1 MALKAFVK
9 SLDEI
14 QESARAFYVEDGNGG
29 FKLDA
34 EGVEDVTGLKNSLT
48 AVREELK
55 TLKADYN
62 KYKDLDPEKAREALK
77 KMEEL
82 EDQGLLDQGKVDELV
97 ARRTER
103 MRMDFDSQV
112 KALKGSADEKENTI
126 KSLSSRLEKHLIEQ
140 GLIAAVME
148 VGVPKKSAIQDI
160 ASRGKGTWKL
170 DENGNPVALGSDG
183 SKIFGKDG
191 KAPIT
196 MAEWAEG
203 LMVEAPHLFEP
214 STGGPNPQKRP
225 KAPTGGDVHLS
236 PTEKLKMSRQSA

>member
-55 TLKADYN
+55 TLKSDYS

-82 EDQGLLDQGKVDELV
+82 EDKGLLDAGKVDELV
-97 ARRTER
+97 NRRTER

-112 KALKGSADEKENTI
+112 KALRGGVEEKDATI
-126 KSLSSRLEKHLIEQ
+126 KTLSGRLETHLIEQ

-148 VGVPKKSAIQDI
+148 VGVPRKSAIQDI
-160 ASRGKGTWKL
+160 TSRGRSTWKL
-170 DENGNPVALGSDG
+170 DEDGNPVALMSDG
-183 SKIFGKDG
+183 SKIYGKDG

-196 MAEWAEG
+196 MEEWASG
-203 LMVEAPHLFEP
+203 LMAEAPHLFEP

>member
-1 MALKAFVK
+1 MSLKAFVK
-9 SLDEI
+9 SLEEVS
-14 QESARAFYVEDGNGG
+14 ESARAFYVEDGNGG

-62 KYKDLDPEKAREALK
+62 KYKDLDPEKAREALR
-77 KMEEL
+77 KMEDL
-82 EDQGLLDQGKVDELV
+82 EDKGLMDAGKVDELV
-97 ARRTER
+97 SRRTER

-112 KALKGSADEKENTI
+112 KALKTATDDKDTTI
-126 KSLSSRLEKHLIEQ
+126 KALSGRLEKHLIEQ
-140 GLIAAVME
+140 GLLAAVMD
-148 VGVPKKSAIQDI
+148 VGVPRKSALTDI
-160 ASRGKGTWKL
+160 TSRGKGTWKL
-170 DENGNPVALGSDG
+170 DENGNPMAVGSDG

-196 MAEWAEG
+196 MTEWAEG

-214 STGGPNPQKRP
+214 STGGPNPQKRT
-225 KAPTGGDVHLS
+225 KVATGGDVHLS
-236 PTEKLKMSRQSA
+236 PTEKLKMSRQ

>member
-1 MALKAFVK
+1 MKVKAFVK
-9 SLDEI
+9 SLDEVS
-14 QESARAFYVEDGNGG
+14 EPYRELYVEDGSGG

-77 KMEEL
+77 KIEEL
-82 EDQGLLDQGKVDELV
+82 GDKDLLDTGKVDELV
-97 ARRTER
+97 TRRTER

-112 KALKGSADEKENTI
+112 KALKGATEEKDTTI
-126 KSLSSRLEKHLIEQ
+126 KTLSGRLEKHLIEQ
-140 GLIAAVME
+140 GLLSAAME
-148 VGVPKKSAIQDI
+148 AGVPKKSALQDI
-160 ASRGKGTWKL
+160 TSRGKQTWRL
-170 DENGNPVALGSDG
+170 DENGNPIALASDG

-196 MAEWAEG
+196 MKEWAEG
-203 LMVEAPHLFEP
+203 LMAEAPHLFEP
-214 STGGPNPQKRP
+214 SSGGPNPQKRP
-225 KAPTGGDVHLS
+225 KAMTGDVHLS
-236 PTEKLKMSRQSA
+236 PTEKLKMSRQAS

>member
-1 MALKAFVK
+1 MSLKAFVK

-14 QESARAFYVEDGNGG
+14 PEQLRAFYVEDGNGG

-34 EGVEDVTGLKNSLT
+34 EGVEDVTGLKNSLA

-55 TLKADYN
+55 TLKSDYN

-77 KMEEL
+77 KIDEL
-82 EDQGLLDQGKVDELV
+82 EDKGLLDQGKIDELV
-97 ARRTER
+97 TRRTER

-112 KALKGSADEKENTI
+112 KALKSATDEKDGVI
-126 KSLSSRLEKHLIEQ
+126 KTLSGRLEKHLIEQ
-140 GLIAAVME
+140 GLVSAVME
-148 VGVPKKSAIQDI
+148 IGVPRKSAIQDI

-170 DENGNPVALGSDG
+170 DENGNPVAIGSDG

-196 MAEWAEG
+196 MVEWAEG

-225 KAPTGGDVHLS
+225 KAPTGDVHLS
-236 PTEKLKMSRQSA
+236 PTEKLKMSRQTA

>member
-112 KALKGSADEKENTI
+112 KALKGSADEKENMI

-140 GLIAAVME
+140 GLIAAVMD

-170 DENGNPVALGSDG
+170 DENGNPVALVLTVPKFSERTERPPLRLRNG
-183 SKIFGKDG
+183 
-191 KAPIT
+191 
-196 MAEWAEG
+196 
-203 LMVEAPHLFEP
+203 
-214 STGGPNPQKRP
+214 QK
-225 KAPTGGDVHLS
+225 V
-236 PTEKLKMSRQSA
+236 